1 MNNTNFYKIAT
12 EKYKNTNTS
21 SSRTEVGDST
31 GGSPFITLFLSSI
44 FQTLNVKQIHKS
56 QKKNSENSRKNKKI
70 KTNQQH
76 F

>member
-12 EKYKNTNTS
+12 DKYKNTNTS

-56 QKKNSENSRKNKKI
+56 QKKIAKIVEKI
-70 KTNQQH
+70 KK
-76 F
+76 